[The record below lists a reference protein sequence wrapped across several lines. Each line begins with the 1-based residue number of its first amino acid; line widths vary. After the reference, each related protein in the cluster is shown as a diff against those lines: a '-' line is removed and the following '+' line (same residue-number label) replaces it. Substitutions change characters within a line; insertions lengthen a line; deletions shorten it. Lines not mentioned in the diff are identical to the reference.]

1 MWSSRSVYHG
11 FIKLL
16 PTDKLLNPNY
26 LWLLFPGVVLPLSA
40 TLLLYGPAKYIIEA
54 TQNPNL
60 ALIIFPSVGFL
71 FLITPTIMNF
81 LVVGTPCAY
90 ITELASYCR
99 HYAYHE
105 LHVQK
110 LVENFKSFQRNVSTH
125 LFIVYSVTTVQL
137 ILNLYLFMMN
147 ICKNHLVIFC
157 NN

>member
-1 MWSSRSVYHG
+1 MVNVPWSNSTTISN
-11 FIKLL
+11 I
-16 PTDKLLNPNY
+16 
-26 LWLLFPGVVLPLSA
+26 
-40 TLLLYGPAKYIIEA
+40 LLYGPGKYIIEA
-54 TQNPNL
+54 TQNPHL

-71 FLITPTIMNF
+71 FLITPTIMNV

-125 LFIVYSVTTVQL
+125 LFVVYSVTTVQL
-137 ILNLYLFMMN
+137 ILNLYQVMEN
-147 ICKNHLVIFC
+147 VCKNTPVIFC
-157 NN
+157 KGLG